1 MVEMKSL
8 FGIAFFAVM
17 LVMLASNFV
26 TSEGSFK
33 FPTEVSPQPFYSM
46 ATVFLAVMGGLVL
59 FNKVSQEKVT
69 KKDIF
74 IIVLVCGEERFKKK
88 VKKARIFKS
97 IKALLKIY
105 PLKKIMPGLTTEK
118 EWRQELYNYP
128 DYKEKIQKH
137 GIVALE
143 LNGK

>member
-1 MVEMKSL
+1 
-8 FGIAFFAVM
+8 
-17 LVMLASNFV
+17 MLASNFV

-74 IIVLVCGEERFKKK
+74 IIVLVCGILAWMYFN
-88 VKKARIFKS
+88 IFNPLVLNKM
-97 IKALLKIY
+97 ALV
-105 PLKKIMPGLTTEK
+105 T
-118 EWRQELYNYP
+118 Q
-128 DYKEKIQKH
+128 
-137 GIVALE
+137 GIISP
-143 LNGK
+143 